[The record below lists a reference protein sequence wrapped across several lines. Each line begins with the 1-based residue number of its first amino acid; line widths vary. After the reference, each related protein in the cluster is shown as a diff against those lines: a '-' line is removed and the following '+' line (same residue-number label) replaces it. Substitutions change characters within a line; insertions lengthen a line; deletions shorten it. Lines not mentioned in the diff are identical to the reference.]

1 MLNVV
6 FPRAVVPIVAF
17 VPLRLPLH
25 YRPMGFPFRCIQP
38 SGSVHSASRSDAS
51 CLQVRC
57 ILPPV
62 SMHPASQFGVF
73 CLPVQCILPPGLFR
87 QGSRCGSAPLCLQTL
102 LSPFKASLD
111 LPGGDDGKKW
121 SGWGERGAERHWS
134 VGKGR
139 GNAEG
144 CRKGVGEGWN
154 RIGRG
159 FERDWEGVGMGAGR
173 RGRRRL
179 GQADD
184 VGPAGGVVGATELVF
199 DGVGKE
205 GGLAGGSAA
214 GELLGAEDDGFGAVG
229 AVDAVQGAV

>member
-6 FPRAVVPIVAF
+6 FPRAVVPVVAF

-25 YRPMGFPFRCIQP
+25 YRPMGFPFRCI
-38 SGSVHSASRSDAS
+38 
-51 CLQVRC
+51 
-57 ILPPV
+57 
-62 SMHPASQFGVF
+62 
-73 CLPVQCILPPGLFR
+73 LPPGLFR
-87 QGSRCGSAPLCLQTL
+87 QGSRCGSAPLCLKPL
-102 LSPFKASLD
+102 LSPYKASLD

-121 SGWGERGAERHWS
+121 SGWGERGAERHGS
-134 VGKGR
+134 AGKGR

-144 CRKGVGEGWN
+144 CRKGA
-154 RIGRG
+154 GRG
-159 FERDWEGVGMGAGR
+159 LKGGRKELESGREGVGTGAGR

-205 GGLAGGSAA
+205 GGLAGGGAA

>member
-1 MLNVV
+1 MC
-6 FPRAVVPIVAF
+6 
-17 VPLRLPLH
+17 LRLALLCLAFYFAKIHNKTDILSVISVKCCFSPRCCPGCCI
-25 YRPMGFPFRCIQP
+25 RPVAVAPALQADGLPV
-38 SGSVHSASRSDAS
+38 SVHPASRSDA
-51 CLQVRC
+51 
-57 ILPPV
+57 
-62 SMHPASQFGVF
+62 F
-73 CLPVQCILPPGLFR
+73 CLPVRCILPPGLFR
-87 QGSRCGSAPLCLQTL
+87 QGSRCGSAPLCLKPL
-102 LSPFKASLD
+102 LSPYKASLD

-121 SGWGERGAERHWS
+121 LGRGERGAEWHGS
-134 VGKGR
+134 AGKGR

-205 GGLAGGSAA
+205 GGLAGRGAA

-229 AVDAVQGAV
+229 AVNAVQGAV